1 MPLGPIIGAL
11 AGSLASAGGSA
22 LAGKL
27 FGGGSSG
34 PISSPPADISA
45 GGLRSTFRGNTS
57 SVSAS
62 PERSALVGRIASTFP
77 GQAALLQQ
85 LRMSVTPGMSAMR
98 SARLAQLE
106 ADRQA
111 STGDLRDN
119 LARRRILGSS
129 FAQDAL
135 TRSDLA
141 YDQQKDAIVADSY
154 LQELQMNQQLT
165 NAEFTARR
173 DEFQTQLDE
182 LNLEADMATQ
192 IASSATSQL
201 GANARLKAQLD
212 STAAAGAGKFF
223 GQIFAPVGDAVNK
236 ATTNF
241 FTPKTATA

>member
-11 AGSLASAGGSA
+11 AGGAASAGVTA

-27 FGGGSSG
+27 FGGGG
-34 PISSPPADISA
+34 TAPISSAPADVNA
-45 GGLRSTFRGNTS
+45 GGLRSTFRNNTATVTPS
-57 SVSAS
+57 S
-62 PERSALVGRIASTFP
+62 ERTGLVGKIASTFP
-77 GQAALLQQ
+77 GQASLLQQ

-98 SARLAQLE
+98 AARLAQLE

-141 YDQQKDAIVADSY
+141 YAQQKDAIVADSF

-212 STAAAGAGKFF
+212 SQAAAGAGKFF
-223 GQIFAPVGDAVNK
+223 GGIGASVGDAVSK
-236 ATTNF
+236 ALTA
-241 FTPKTATA
+241 PRTATA